1 MQAPELITTVQALQ
15 PDAQVRAQCDRPTL
29 VVPAHALVAL
39 ATRLRDA
46 PELKFDLLETHTA
59 IDWIEEDRF
68 ELLYLLTS
76 TAHGHHLTLAVSVD
90 RDEPIAP
97 TLCCVYPIAEWLERE
112 VYDLFGILYDDHP
125 DLRRLF
131 LEDDWVG
138 FPLRKDY
145 EDDFMLERPE

>member
-1 MQAPELITTVQALQ
+1 MDAPNLIAAVQALQ
-15 PDAQVRAQCDRPTL
+15 PDATVREKTDRPTL
-29 VVPAHALVAL
+29 IVPAEGLVAL
-39 ATRLRDA
+39 ATRLRDDPA
-46 PELKFDLLETHTA
+46 LKFELLEAHTA

-68 ELLYLLTS
+68 ELLYLLAS
-76 TAHGHHLTLAVSVD
+76 SAHGHVLTLSVSVD
-90 RDEPIAP
+90 RENPEVP
-97 TLCCVYPIAEWLERE
+97 TLCNVYPIAEWLERE
-112 VYDLFGILYDDHP
+112 SYDLMGILYDDHP